1 MTLLLI
7 VTLTVLATVAYLR
20 RDRILSW
27 LVDRTGVEDPPAVE
41 LVELDDDEDEMFE
54 QIAARLR
61 RDGVR

>member
-1 MTLLLI
+1 MTLLLLF
-7 VTLTVLATVAYLR
+7 TLGFAATVLWLE

-61 RDGVR
+61 REGVR